1 MATQCPKCGFEQPG
15 GDECHR
21 CGIIFERFSRAQEP
35 PPPPLEP
42 VEAPVPEKAAPSSSL
57 GAIYR
62 RARWVVLAGC
72 VLVLAL
78 ILRQDT
84 PPAVQEDPRAEES
97 LQLKLRNIQPA
108 SSYGQPQTLRL
119 NEAEIN
125 TWVSSNLAL
134 NPEIPETPS
143 DEVPTVEEVQ
153 SNVKD
158 LKILL
163 MGDSL
168 LAYVVF
174 NLYGKDL
181 SLTLEGRLRVE
192 DGFIRLSPTAAKLGS
207 LPLPR
212 ATIDRAVKRLF
223 ESPENREQFRLP
235 PDITDLRVENGELV
249 FEYR

>member
-1 MATQCPKCGFEQPG
+1 MAVQCPKCGFEQLG

-21 CGIIFERFSRAQEP
+21 CGIIFQRYSQAER
-35 PPPPLEP
+35 PLPEP
-42 VEAPVPEKAAPSSSL
+42 VETLVPEKEKEAQSNFF
-57 GAIYR
+57 GALYR
-62 RARWVVLAGC
+62 RLRWVVLAGC

-84 PPAVQEDPRAEES
+84 PPAVKVDPRAEQS
-97 LQLKLRNIQPA
+97 LQLKLRNLQPA
-108 SSYGQPQTLRL
+108 TPDGGPQTLRL

-125 TWVSSNLAL
+125 TWVSTNLAL
-134 NPEIPETPS
+134 DPEIPETPS

-158 LKILL
+158 VKILL
-163 MGDSL
+163 FDDRL

-181 SLTLEGRLRVE
+181 SLTLEGRLRIE
-192 DGFIRLSPTAAKLGS
+192 DGYIRLAPTAAKLGS

-212 ATIDRAVKRLF
+212 ATVERAVKRLF
-223 ESPENREQFRLP
+223 ESPENMEQFRLP
-235 PDITDLRVENGELV
+235 PNVVDLRVENGELV
-249 FEYR
+249 FTYR